1 MRSTEGFIQQTLYS
15 SPLALIL
22 ISTMDLAIIFIVALI
37 ALVVG
42 LFTYCLYLTKGEEAD
57 SRPPSCWMFTPEP
70 RAKCT
75 PTGQTPGEAQRQ
87 KEMPMSDEI
96 KKPEEITDA
105 PVLCDTDLEQVAG
118 GKVNVQDIHFT
129 HEYDKSSSV
138 LQTKQSTPAQPTTP
152 PAK

>member
-1 MRSTEGFIQQTLYS
+1 MRSTQGFIQQTLYS

-57 SRPPSCWMFTPEP
+57 SRPPSCWMFTSEP
-70 RAKCT
+70 RAECT
-75 PTGQTPGEAQRQ
+75 PTGQTHGEAQRQ
-87 KEMPMSDEI
+87 KEMPISDEI

-118 GKVNVQDIHFT
+118 GKLTFRTSTSHMNTI
-129 HEYDKSSSV
+129 KSSSV

-152 PAK
+152 AAK